1 MIFHIKIG
9 HLNNSL
15 SRLIFF
21 SLFTFFSLNTNA
33 ASGLFWK
40 AESPSANTV
49 YLFGTIHTDDNRVT
63 DFSPAVISAL
73 KSSDAFMMEILPPS
87 DASQLML
94 PAGNLK
100 ELLTD
105 TELEKVY
112 ELADFHVMHRDV
124 ALRMKPW
131 LLAAIFD
138 VPRPLTPFAQDN
150 LLMTKAED
158 FGKQVI
164 ALETTAEHFGV
175 MDSISLDEQ
184 LGILREVLK
193 RSHADKE
200 RDYERLLSAYLKGDG
215 EKLAALNAEIT
226 GSGMPKDLWERM
238 RVKLLDERNAKMAE
252 RMLAAA
258 KNKKLFIAVGAS
270 HLAGKGGLID
280 SLKQAGFQLSPVK

>member
-1 MIFHIKIG
+1 MIFHTKIG
-9 HLNNSL
+9 HLNNTL
-15 SRLIFF
+15 SKLIFF
-21 SLFTFFSLNTNA
+21 SLFVFFSASASA
-33 ASGLFWK
+33 APGLFWK

-63 DFSPAVISAL
+63 DFPPAVINAL
-73 KSSDAFMMEILPPS
+73 KSSDVFMLEILPPK
-87 DASQLML
+87 DASVLML
-94 PAGNLK
+94 PTGNLK

-112 ELADFHVMHRDV
+112 ELADFHVMHRDA

-158 FGKQVI
+158 FGKEVI
-164 ALETTAEHFGV
+164 ALESTAEHFGV

-184 LGILREVLK
+184 MGILRAVLK

-200 RDYERLLSAYLKGDG
+200 RDYERLVSAYLKGDG

-238 RVKLLDERNAKMAE
+238 RVKLLDERNAKMTE

-270 HLAGKGGLID
+270 HLAGKDGLID

>member
-1 MIFHIKIG
+1 MIG
-9 HLNNSL
+9 HLNNTL
-15 SRLIFF
+15 GKLMYF
-21 SLFTFFSLNTNA
+21 SLFVLFSANASA
-33 ASGLFWK
+33 ASSLFWK

-63 DFSPAVISAL
+63 DFSPAVINAL
-73 KSSDAFMMEILPPS
+73 KSSDVFMMEILPPN
-87 DASQLML
+87 DASILML
-94 PAGNLK
+94 PTGNLR

-105 TELEKVY
+105 SELEKVY

-158 FGKQVI
+158 LGKQVI

-184 LGILREVLK
+184 ISILRTVLK
-193 RSHADKE
+193 RSFANKE

-226 GSGMPKDLWERM
+226 GSGMPKDLWEHM
-238 RVKLLDERNAKMAE
+238 RFKLLDERNAKMAE